1 MLLFDSHAHLDSIS
15 YPKSVDISNVIA
27 VAVDLKTSLYFS
39 YYSSLNQH
47 LKVYPF
53 VGLHP
58 WFIERNFESDLNSLR
73 QLIIESGVSIYGIGE
88 IGLDY
93 SRNANNK
100 IDQQACFEA
109 QVAMAVEFSLPVSVH
124 CVKAFNDLYSILRPS
139 RVKGVIHSFP
149 LRQHEAKRF
158 VSLGLKLGLNPR
170 ILSSNL
176 TKRHAFY
183 QQFPLS
189 VWVVES
195 DFPNLNHHNVCN
207 DPRLGMLALIK
218 DLALAYRISDEEVAV
233 QIYNTT
239 QQLLMSH

>member
-1 MLLFDSHAHLDSIS
+1 MLLFDSHAHLDSIA

-27 VAVDLKTSLYFS
+27 VAVDLKTSLYFPS
-39 YYSSLNQH
+39 CSSLSRH
-47 LKVYPF
+47 LSVYPF

-58 WFIERNFESDLNSLR
+58 WFIERNFESDLTSLR
-73 QLIIESGVSIYGIGE
+73 QLIIESGDSIYGIGE

-93 SRNANNK
+93 YHNSSNK
-100 IDQQACFEA
+100 IEQQACFEA
-109 QVAMAVEFSLPVSVH
+109 QIAMAADFSLPVSVH
-124 CVKAFNDLYSILRPS
+124 CVKAFNDLYAMLRLS
-139 RVKGVIHSFP
+139 SVKGVIHSFP
-149 LRQHEAKRF
+149 LKRQQAKLF
-158 VSLGLKLGLNPR
+158 VSFGLKLGLNPR
-170 ILSSNL
+170 ILASNI
-176 TKRHAFY
+176 TERHAFY

-195 DFPNLNHHNVCN
+195 DFPNLNRHNVCI

-239 QQLLMSH
+239 QQLLMR